1 MKTKMKKLKSATV
14 EELRIINKNSI
25 KANFNRTFDIDGLV
39 NDGILSDIPHFAY
52 NVQLC
57 MVHPNQDGTI
67 AMRVY
72 ISTNTRFESL
82 IMDMTSE
89 DYDNLFRMKFRVVA

>member
-1 MKTKMKKLKSATV
+1 MKTKMVQLKSVTV
-14 EELRIINKNSI
+14 EELRVVNENSI
-25 KANFNRTFDIDGLV
+25 KANFNRTFDIDSLI
-39 NDGILSDIPHFAY
+39 NNGILSDISHFAY

-57 MVHPNQDGTI
+57 MVHQNQDGII

-82 IMDMTSE
+82 IMDITSE
-89 DYDNLFRMKFRVVA
+89 DYDNLFQMKFRVVA